1 MTVLIDD
8 YEQLTD
14 VVGWVYRKN
23 AWGVGQS
30 RIVISSLGDV
40 NYRQLLNE
48 KLHLRFPVIVDV
60 SGTHITTYFAPSA
73 PIRADLRYDDWDD
86 LFN

>member
-1 MTVLIDD
+1 MTVLVDNH
-8 YEQLTD
+8 EELTD
-14 VVGWVYRKN
+14 VVGWVYLTNK
-23 AWGVGQS
+23 WSIGQS

-48 KLHLRFPVIVDV
+48 KVHLRFPVIVDV

>member
-1 MTVLIDD
+1 MNIIVNS
-8 YEQLTD
+8 YEELTD
-14 VVGWVYRKN
+14 VVRWVYRKN

-40 NYRQLLNE
+40 NYRQLLK
-48 KLHLRFPVIVDV
+48 KLHLRFPIIVDV
-60 SGTHITTYFAPSA
+60 SGTHITTYFAPNA